1 MLYHGMKRI
10 VSVVGLLSLLL
21 LYHHDSSGGDY
32 GFVSV
37 CQASSSQNNFGTRMT
52 GAGSHGKRN
61 RSIFTTIKHKQSQT
75 KNQTIAP
82 ENENEKEK
90 SLLYG
95 TLYNQQK
102 QPSNQFLFKLLV
114 PKTVTENNLTKQ
126 KYEEVFL
133 QLSVVSKNDNNTNE
147 LLSVDI
153 LKNDPTKNDEKN
165 RKSIQKKKQKNK
177 NKNNIKN
184 SNNDDNWISLEGI
197 YGVYQLPSG
206 WHLVLITS
214 SELVYTCSLFQIRK
228 VTSMEIVP
236 LSRKKLPHYQQMCED
251 RQLSLLR
258 QSFKEHDFYFQIS
271 PKNNTNRIQDIT
283 QPLERKYHNNNNDA
297 NSNTKNIL
305 PIHPSS
311 STKWWTSLVHP
322 GTTTTEEEMTKKNET
337 ASSNQNNQ
345 IAKNQLIPDSRFFWN
360 RIILTYVRI
369 S

>member
-1 MLYHGMKRI
+1 MKKL
-10 VSVVGLLSLLL
+10 VSVVGVLSLLL
-21 LYHHDSSGGDY
+21 LCHHDGGDY

-165 RKSIQKKKQKNK
+165 RKQKKQKNK
-177 NKNNIKN
+177 NKN

-258 QSFKEHDFYFQIS
+258 QSFKEHDFYFEIS

-283 QPLERKYHNNNNDA
+283 QPLERKYNNNNDA